1 MNYQRNAHCLPVPAS
16 QLRAARAGRSTG
28 NSDDVMS
35 SFGASLAGS
44 RRNGGRGSGE
54 DDAPV
59 PFLPFLP
66 FLSFLPFLPFPYFLS
81 VNSAEQ

>member
-1 MNYQRNAHCLPVPAS
+1 
-16 QLRAARAGRSTG
+16 
-28 NSDDVMS
+28 MS

-44 RRNGGRGSGE
+44 RRNAERGSGE

-59 PFLPFLP
+59 PFLPFLS
-66 FLSFLPFLPFPYFLS
+66 FLSFLPFPYFLS